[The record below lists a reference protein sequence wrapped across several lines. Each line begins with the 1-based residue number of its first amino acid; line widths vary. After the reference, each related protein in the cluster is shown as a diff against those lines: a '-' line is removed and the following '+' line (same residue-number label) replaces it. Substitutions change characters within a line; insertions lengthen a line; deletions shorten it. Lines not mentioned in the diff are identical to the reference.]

1 MNNLLTK
8 VNIDFIV
15 LLTRTVIILVNI
27 MKFKKSI
34 SSYEQIINITRI
46 DNLLLENILKGNVK
60 MKHIIGV
67 LISLSLLISVLN
79 GKLSEVNSS
88 IITSTNNAV
97 ELCISLAGI
106 MALWS
111 GLMKIAEES
120 KLVSKVTKILQ
131 PILSFL
137 FNDLPKKSKAISLI
151 AMNVTA
157 NLMGLGNASTPLGL
171 SAMKEIERECGESEV
186 ARNSM
191 VMLVVLNSASIQ
203 IFPTT
208 IIAMR
213 VKHGSEVPSEV
224 LPMIWVVSTLSCLSA
239 VFVAKIFMMGKKY
252 KNSRRN

>member
-1 MNNLLTK
+1 
-8 VNIDFIV
+8 
-15 LLTRTVIILVNI
+15 
-27 MKFKKSI
+27 
-34 SSYEQIINITRI
+34 
-46 DNLLLENILKGNVK
+46 
-60 MKHIIGV
+60 MKHIIGI
-67 LISLSLLISVLN
+67 LISLSLLISVFS
-79 GKLSEVNSS
+79 GKLSEINSS

-120 KLVSKVTKILQ
+120 GLVSKITKILQ
-131 PILSFL
+131 PILKFL
-137 FNDLPKKSKAISLI
+137 FSDLPQNSKAISLI

-171 SAMKEIERECGESEV
+171 SAMKEIHKECGESET
-186 ARNSM
+186 ATNSM

-213 VKHGSEVPSEV
+213 VKHGSHAPSEV
-224 LPMIWVVSTLSCLSA
+224 LPMIWIVSTLSCLCA
-239 VFVAKIFMMGKKY
+239 VFVAKIFMVGKKH
-252 KNSRRN
+252 KHSRRN